1 MARTY
6 PTEWKKFCK
15 TIHTSIGFNH
25 YTKKIKKN
33 VSLDDLNRFSA
44 RYSVAKDFIGI
55 DIQNSTI
62 KTKLGYESLMNTLLV
77 WSVVEYYFII
87 FKTNAKSHYKCLT
100 YSASELNA
108 IRMQINAIGV
118 DVNTF
123 YSFIKLH
130 CNSAHKDNIEYFLNG
145 QNYNPTMLLSA
156 IRHVFSHGK
165 LTANVSKV
173 KSASINSIVNILK
186 LYMLDNIDDKFSLIV
201 KSHPD
206 YLNV

>member
-6 PTEWKKFCK
+6 PTEWKKFCR

-25 YTKKIKKN
+25 YTKKIKRN
-33 VSLDDLNRFSA
+33 ISLGDLNRFSA

-62 KTKLGYESLMNTLLV
+62 KTKLGYEALMNTLLV

-87 FKTNAKSHYKCLT
+87 FKTKTTSHYNCLT
-100 YSASELNA
+100 YNTSELNA
-108 IRMQINAIGV
+108 IRSQINAIGF
-118 DVNTF
+118 DVKIF
-123 YSFIKLH
+123 YLFIKSH
-130 CNSAHKDNIEYFLNG
+130 CNPDHKKNIDCFLNSH
-145 QNYNPTMLLSA
+145 NYNPTMLLSA

-186 LYMLDNIDDKFSLIV
+186 LYILNNIDDKFSLIV

-206 YLNV
+206 YLKV